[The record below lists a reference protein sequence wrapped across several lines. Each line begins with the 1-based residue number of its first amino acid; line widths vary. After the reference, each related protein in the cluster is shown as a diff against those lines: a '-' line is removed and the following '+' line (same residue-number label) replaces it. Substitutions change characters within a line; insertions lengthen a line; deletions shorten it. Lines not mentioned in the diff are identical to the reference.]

1 MEATITPLD
10 QITDEGLGCLG
21 EVVAAG
27 NSWGGVDF
35 HRPDGSTTRVIPVD
49 GEWDAGVEIYA
60 LSHNSILLGSITYNG
75 EFDLKRIMALVQA
88 IA

>member
-21 EVVAAG
+21 EVMAAG

-35 HRPDGSTTRVIPVD
+35 HRSDGSTTRVIPVD

-60 LSHNSILLGSITYNG
+60 LSRHNLLRSVTYGG
-75 EFDLKRIMALVQA
+75 EFDIKRIMALVQA